1 MKIQEGKL
9 YFIKDS
15 FLKKYGEKY
24 NLMENKIQKNT
35 KRPTYFCFKDA
46 RNDNLLWFVPMSRQ
60 YEKYIK
66 IYYDKKRK
74 IKKEPNNFV
83 FFDNVAGIKGVFL
96 IQNIFPTRE
105 QYVESEYL
113 RKGQTIKVHKKIQKE
128 ILVKSKDVIALA
140 RRGINATYTFLPEF
154 IKDIEK
160 EINNE

>member
-1 MKIQEGKL
+1 M
-9 YFIKDS
+9 
-15 FLKKYGEKY
+15 
-24 NLMENKIQKNT
+24 
-35 KRPTYFCFKDA
+35 
-46 RNDNLLWFVPMSRQ
+46 
-60 YEKYIK
+60 
-66 IYYDKKRK
+66 
-74 IKKEPNNFV
+74 